1 MPDMFNIIFALF
13 ALLFTARL
21 LGRLIFGL
29 NDDEKELFLI
39 KNVVIKSFHKEIFQ
53 TFIWKKFC
61 EFFFCTI

>member
-53 TFIWKKFC
+53 TFI
-61 EFFFCTI
+61 